1 MYVPQLL
8 YPLICLWTSR
18 LLSCSSYCKQCCDE
32 HRGTFNFGFLRVYAQ
47 WDCWVIQ
54 WFYSYLFKESPSG
67 LPEWLYQF
75 TFSPTMR
82 ACCVS
87 PHPLQL
93 LLLVDFL
100 MMAIL
105 TGVRWYLIVL
115 ICISLIMSDV
125 EHLFSPCQLKSLFN
139 DIQKE
144 SNDRICDDML
154 F

>member
-1 MYVPQLL
+1 MLVSSG
-8 YPLICLWTSR
+8 CM
-18 LLSCSSYCKQCCDE
+18 LSSGIVGSYGSS
-32 HRGTFNFGFLRVYAQ
+32 
-47 WDCWVIQ
+47 I
-54 WFYSYLFKESPSG
+54 SYLFKESPSG

-125 EHLFSPCQLKSLFN
+125 EHLFMSLLVEVTF
-139 DIQKE
+139 
-144 SNDRICDDML
+144 
-154 F
+154 